1 MRTIKIY
8 KIGHF
13 NHSLEI
19 YRLKEWT
26 SKCFTIVSANTVR
39 GKQVM
44 ENTFRNQNKVEL
56 DISKLT
62 KGIYFIR
69 VQTDNCIETKKLLI
83 Q

>member
-1 MRTIKIY
+1 
-8 KIGHF
+8 
-13 NHSLEI
+13 
-19 YRLKEWT
+19 
-26 SKCFTIVSANTVR
+26 
-39 GKQVM
+39 M